1 MADLQLPSLLS
12 NSPANLVGPA
22 SSTGTGANT
31 PLLPL
36 GLGAGGSTNIANA
49 AMARMATSSSS
60 ISRLPNLTIPT
71 AGMQPSPLS
80 ITSAASTHTH
90 RARESS
96 LGASTTD
103 ANSAKRRR
111 LQGPLGNITLP
122 ASNLRQ
128 SSLGPGTP
136 RQNTPTSRAGS
147 AGPQRSKKSS
157 VKNIAAQHSQSQTN
171 MRKKVGAKGVVSSKK
186 SSASTARR
194 LAGAGASAA
203 TSDNNASGS
212 DSDSASVSSLVA
224 ADGGVPSTSTATPGV
239 PGHDGALDSDDNE
252 QNEAGYEDEGDDNK
266 LYCICHSVSH
276 GNMVACD
283 NENCPY
289 EWFHWECVGM
299 TQEPKGRWLC
309 TECRKLPPGLVKL
322 AR

>member
-1 MADLQLPSLLS
+1 MPSLLS
-12 NSPANLVGPA
+12 DSPANLVGPA
-22 SSTGTGANT
+22 STTGTGANT

-49 AMARMATSSSS
+49 AMARMANTAALGNRQN
-60 ISRLPNLTIPT
+60 IVAPI

-80 ITSAASTHTH
+80 ITSAA
-90 RARESS
+90 RETSV
-96 LGASTTD
+96 GAPNDS
-103 ANSAKRRR
+103 KRRR
-111 LQGPLGNITLP
+111 IQSTLGTIAIP
-122 ASNLRQ
+122 ASGLRQ

-136 RQNTPTSRAGS
+136 RQGTPTSRAGS
-147 AGPQRSKKSS
+147 AGPRTKKPLKQ
-157 VKNIAAQHSQSQTN
+157 VAPHHAQN
-171 MRKKVGAKGVVSSKK
+171 MRKKLGKGGISKK
-186 SSASTARR
+186 SASRR
-194 LAGAGASAA
+194 LAGAGTKLSPS
-203 TSDNNASGS
+203 TTDNDEVSGSEASGS
-212 DSDSASVSSLVA
+212 DEDVITVGPGHNDGA
-224 ADGGVPSTSTATPGV
+224 ADDVAMDEG
-239 PGHDGALDSDDNE
+239 
-252 QNEAGYEDEGDDNK
+252 GYEDEGDDNK

-309 TECRKLPPGLVKL
+309 TECRKLPANQVKL